1 MKANTA
7 RKPIKLQQSIIMLI
21 AMIVLIGVFSLF
33 NPNFILDKYN
43 ILRMVQSLAPYAIMA
58 LGATFVI
65 ATGGIDLSIG
75 TVCIAVAAMSG
86 KMFTNGWIPLWATIP
101 LMIAMGAIFGVINGL
116 LIAKM
121 KVPAFIGTMGIM
133 MLSRGLSAL
142 LVSDPNVFFPTGTW
156 FNKAFS
162 NLNNFPIG
170 LVWVLAFMLICM
182 YLMYKNKVGRYILA
196 IGSNEEATRL
206 SGINTVKY
214 KLTAYIISGIAA
226 GIAAI
231 FWAAAFPTVACA
243 TGNGMELDATAGVY
257 IGGTSSAG
265 GVASVFGSVV
275 GSALLVVIRQGLN
288 LVLAKLNLNLNA
300 TYVTYVLTGVIIVIA
315 ILMDIAKTNNQ
326 NKVKVEKTTEKKPAA
341 K

>member
-7 RKPIKLQQSIIMLI
+7 RKPIKLQQNIIMLI

-43 ILRMVQSLAPYAIMA
+43 ILRMVQSLAPYAILA

-75 TVCIAVAAMSG
+75 TVCIAVAAMAG
-86 KMFTNGWIPLWATIP
+86 KMFTNEWIPLWATIP
-101 LMIAMGAIFGVINGL
+101 LMILMGGIFGVINGL

-142 LVSDPNVFFPTGTW
+142 LVVDPNVFYPTGTW

-170 LVWVLAFMLICM
+170 IVDR
-182 YLMYKNKVGRYILA
+182 K
-196 IGSNEEATRL
+196 
-206 SGINTVKY
+206 
-214 KLTAYIISGIAA
+214 
-226 GIAAI
+226 
-231 FWAAAFPTVACA
+231 
-243 TGNGMELDATAGVY
+243 
-257 IGGTSSAG
+257 
-265 GVASVFGSVV
+265 SVV
-275 GSALLVVIRQGLN
+275 
-288 LVLAKLNLNLNA
+288 
-300 TYVTYVLTGVIIVIA
+300 
-315 ILMDIAKTNNQ
+315 
-326 NKVKVEKTTEKKPAA
+326 
-341 K
+341 